1 MVVDSPIASKS
12 SCCTDAYNYS
22 SMSFS
27 SAPQTEISA
36 SLKLTGKKRKLAS
49 CIPANSEAIPIQP
62 KRSTSHRLSPA
73 DYVTQLFKENG
84 FDLKKNP
91 SVLSVPFLKPT
102 EDRIAAYKLETVKV
116 ARSENIEQL
125 RNLHKAGVALD
136 CCNRFGESLV
146 SMACRRGN
154 ADVVRFLVKEA
165 NVSLLLRDDYG
176 RTVLHDAFW
185 TSEPKL
191 ELVEFLLQEVPDLLG
206 VRDVRGH
213 APLDYVRNEH
223 WEEWTSFLQERRG
236 MIRPKLSTRC

>member
-1 MVVDSPIASKS
+1 MPFLA
-12 SCCTDAYNYS
+12 
-22 SMSFS
+22 
-27 SAPQTEISA
+27 APPTEIAVS
-36 SLKLTGKKRKLAS
+36 KKVTGQKRKLGS
-49 CIPANSEAIPIQP
+49 CIPASEAMSNLQ
-62 KRSTSHRLSPA
+62 KRPSSQRLSPA
-73 DYVTQLFKENG
+73 DYVTQVFKENG
-84 FDLKKNP
+84 FDLNENP

-102 EDRIAAYKLETVKV
+102 EDRIAAYKLETVQV

-146 SMACRRGN
+146 SMVCRRGN

-191 ELVEFLLQEVPDLLG
+191 ELVDFLLQEVPDLLC
-206 VRDVRGH
+206 VKDVRGH
-213 APLDYVRNEH
+213 APLDYVRAEH
-223 WEEWTSFLQERRG
+223 WDEWTSFLKERRG
-236 MIRPKLSTRC
+236 MIRPKLSIRC